1 MNLMD
6 IVALAKQ
13 GFTPADVKELLSAGE
28 TPQESEI
35 VPVSAES
42 SSDQKTVQR
51 DDQQDTEQVEVGD
64 AVDYKQK
71 FEELEAKYEQMQ
83 KDLQAAQVNNTRNI
97 DVSFQNEK
105 SYEETI
111 GDLAR
116 SFM

>member
-28 TPQESEI
+28 TPQETET

-42 SSDQKTVQR
+42 SSDQKTVQE
-51 DDQQDTEQVEVGD
+51 DDQQDAERVEVGD

-97 DVSFQNEK
+97 DVSFKDEK

-111 GDLAR
+111 NDLAR